1 MEKQQ
6 EEQTE
11 EVEETQEE
19 VTEDMDLDLIQ
30 KADQAA
36 ERLEK
41 ASKRFDIQ
49 INKLQKLKMESILGG
64 KAQTNIKAPEEKPEE
79 YAERVM
85 ANEEIT
91 KESKT

>member
-1 MEKQQ
+1 M
-6 EEQTE
+6 EEQPEQVETPE
-11 EVEETQEE
+11 EVEQPQEE

-41 ASKRFDIQ
+41 ASKRFDLQ

-64 KAQTNIKAPEEKPEE
+64 KAETNVKPPEETPAD
-79 YAERVM
+79 YAKKVM
-85 ANEEIT
+85 ANENVT
-91 KESKT
+91 KD